1 MKVYLLFKQTY
12 INWEYGYET
21 ELVSV
26 YKNRE
31 DAEKMRDKL
40 YNTSA
45 NNYYVEEWTVE

>member
-21 ELVSV
+21 ELVSI

-31 DAEKMRDKL
+31 DAEKERDRLDKQSTL
-40 YNTSA
+40 S
-45 NNYYVEEWTVE
+45 YYVEMWNVE

>member
-1 MKVYLLFKQTY
+1 MVVYLLFRQTY
-12 INWEYGYET
+12 INFDYGYET

-40 YNTSA
+40 YNANT
-45 NNYYVEEWTVE
+45 NNYYVEEWNVE

>member
-21 ELVSV
+21 ELVSI
-26 YKNRE
+26 YKSRE